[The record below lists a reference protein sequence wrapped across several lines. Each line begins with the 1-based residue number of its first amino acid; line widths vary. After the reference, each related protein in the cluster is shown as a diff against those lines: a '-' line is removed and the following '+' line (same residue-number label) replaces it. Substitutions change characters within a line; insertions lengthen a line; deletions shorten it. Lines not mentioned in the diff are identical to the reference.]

1 MKGNRF
7 MKKKRLTKVKLTK
20 TKKLTI
26 NFGDLEKAEKLN
38 LDYHIKNGRI
48 IWKKTNVIIARAL
61 AVVYL
66 LSDGKK
72 LTTVKIGTVKEI
84 CDYYDSLNDPSAF
97 NLLLDV
103 GHSAIVG
110 QAPQD
115 AIRILG
121 KDRLF
126 GLHIQDNDGVRDLHN
141 IPFDVNG
148 SIDWEA
154 VAKALGEIGYQG
166 DFTYEANSFLK
177 RHTEETIPLALQY
190 MERLGR
196 YLMGRIAAHQ

>member
-48 IWKKTNVIIARAL
+48 IWEKTNIIIARVL

-84 CDYYDSLNDPSAF
+84 CDYYDHADATGVEEVLPSSLKKVLTNR
-97 NLLLDV
+97 
-103 GHSAIVG
+103 GHKIVDCKWVK
-110 QAPQD
+110 PQEVF
-115 AIRILG
+115 A
-121 KDRLF
+121 
-126 GLHIQDNDGVRDLHN
+126 N
-141 IPFDVNG
+141 
-148 SIDWEA
+148 
-154 VAKALGEIGYQG
+154 AK
-166 DFTYEANSFLK
+166 T
-177 RHTEETIPLALQY
+177 TENYHLY
-190 MERLGR
+190 
-196 YLMGRIAAHQ
+196 